1 MSEDFKVGDVVVC
14 IDDSPCKVDP
24 FPGFPFGIKRG
35 STHRVTDLDLV
46 GYDIFLGLLGYDEDY
61 FFAARFRKLPPADD
75 AFILRMRS
83 LKPGRVR
90 EREDA

>member
-14 IDDSPCKVDP
+14 VDDSPCVVDP

-35 STHRVTDLDLV
+35 SMHRVTELCFMRGEV
-46 GYDIFLGLLGYDEDY
+46 FLGLLDRDEDY

-75 AFILRMRS
+75 EFILRIRS